1 MVVCKT
7 SLAVAVAASAG
18 RSIDDSERVF
28 GGRREFIRFGCRWCA
43 RDCVRVVDVWTSRGK
58 CSRSMADV

>member
-1 MVVCKT
+1 MM

-18 RSIDDSERVF
+18 RSIDDCGRVF

-43 RDCVRVVDVWTSRGK
+43 RDCVRVVDV
-58 CSRSMADV
+58 